1 MSFKDTETRK
11 SLKEFDARKL
21 MEIAV
26 ETMKSSRNEPRDD
39 GKISP
44 SVGAV
49 IWDESAKRYE
59 TASRGE
65 LREGD
70 HAEFGLLERKNRD
83 RDLEGFTLFATLEPC
98 APGARN
104 HPKLGCAER
113 IVNARISKVY
123 IGIEDPDPTV
133 DRKGIKHLED
143 NGIEIQMFDRDLQD
157 EIRQFNEDFLQ
168 QAIARGD
175 EPERESSVEL
185 SPLERPVE
193 DLATNDFSD
202 NAINRYCELSD
213 TKEVARTDAFW
224 RHFAKLRVL
233 AGDRDRKF
241 PTGFGLILFGSEP
254 RLSLPQAGLM
264 AKAVLPG
271 GQIDSQA
278 FEGPM
283 VLIPSAVEAWVRK
296 VMPVAIDRTQTVRT
310 DDTLFPWTL
319 MREGIINALVHR
331 DYDIKGAK
339 VQLEIDNDSV
349 VIKSPGRPVSPLTIE
364 QLQTFSAPNLSRN
377 PILHLVLSRMKMAE
391 ERGFGMHTWR
401 SIPQVYGLQLPTYE
415 FEDPYLI
422 LKFSR
427 KPVIDLLNDSERKAW
442 DWVQDQAE
450 DFTSADYMKALSV
463 GDRTA
468 RNHLGR
474 LREVG
479 LLDSE
484 RVGRNEVVY
493 RARKPGNN
501 VSSDDGND
509 DGKDDGKTG

>member
-1 MSFKDTETRK
+1 MSSESNDNR
-11 SLKEFDARKL
+11 SGLPAFDARKL
-21 MEIAV
+21 MEVAV
-26 ETMKSSRNEPRDD
+26 EAMKASRNEPRDD

-59 TASRGE
+59 EAFRGE

-70 HAEFGLLERKNRD
+70 HAEYGLIERKNRD

-143 NGIEIQMFDRDLQD
+143 NGIAVEMFDRDLQD
-157 EIRQFNEDFLQ
+157 EIREFNVDFLK
-168 QAIARGD
+168 QAIERAD
-175 EPERESSVEL
+175 ESDREIPVEL
-185 SPLERPVE
+185 SKLERPVE
-193 DLATNDFSD
+193 NTTPDDFSSDAINLYRELTEVD
-202 NAINRYCELSD
+202 NA
-213 TKEVARTDAFW
+213 VDAESLQQ
-224 RHFAKLRVL
+224 HFAKLRVL
-233 AGDRDRKF
+233 SRSNDKDT
-241 PTGFGLILFGSEP
+241 PTGFGLVLFGSEP

-283 VLIPSAVEAWVRK
+283 VMIPSEVEAWVRK
-296 VMPVAIDRTQTVRT
+296 VMPVAIDRSQTVRT

-331 DYDIKGAK
+331 DYDIAGAK

-349 VIKSPGRPVSPLTIE
+349 VIKSPGRPVSPLTLE

-391 ERGFGMHTWR
+391 ERGFGMQTWR
-401 SIPQVYGLQLPTYE
+401 SIPMDYGLQMPTYE
-415 FEDPYLI
+415 FEQPYLV
-422 LKFSR
+422 LRFSR
-427 KPVIDLLNDSERKAW
+427 KPVVELLNEPEQKAW
-442 DWVQDQAE
+442 AWVRDQHN
-450 DFTSADYMKALSV
+450 DFTSADYMEALAV
-463 GDRTA
+463 GDRSA
-468 RNHLGR
+468 QNHFQK

-479 LLDSE
+479 LLPE
-484 RVGRNEVVY
+484 PVRVSRKELVY
-493 RARKPGNN
+493 QVKKPLAGEEN
-501 VSSDDGND
+501 
-509 DGKDDGKTG
+509 